1 MQAVSTYL
9 LQITAAGI
17 LSGIVNK
24 LLGSKGMIGSVI
36 KLMTGVFMMLAV
48 VSPLVDIRLDL
59 LKDGY
64 EDIRIHGQY
73 AASEG
78 EDQAKKAMA
87 EIITERTQAYILD
100 KAESLGADIAV
111 EVTVSDAM
119 PPVPCGARIS
129 GKVSPYAKRVLSE
142 YMKSE
147 LGISMEAQI
156 WTG

>member
-1 MQAVSTYL
+1 MQAVSSYL
-9 LQITAAGI
+9 MQVTAAGI
-17 LSGIVNK
+17 VSGIVSR

-36 KLMTGVFMMLAV
+36 KLITGIFMMLTV
-48 VSPLVDIRLDL
+48 VAPLVNVRLDPWMDAL
-59 LKDGY
+59 DNFKND
-64 EDIRIHGQY
+64 GQY

-78 EDQAKKAMA
+78 ENQAKKAMA

-119 PPVPCGARIS
+119 PPVPCGAQIS

-142 YMKSE
+142 YMRSE
-147 LGISMEAQI
+147 LGISTEAQT